1 MDDVTREEVD
11 VTIVLG
17 IAIALMLV
25 GAVMLVAGQGASGL
39 WIAVITVGI
48 AVVAFNLSRR
58 NSVRS

>member
-1 MDDVTREEVD
+1 M
-11 VTIVLG
+11 TIVLG